1 MSNRGTRSPE
11 AAAQRNAR
19 RHARDRRAVPA
30 FGPDVGAGRVWYI
43 GEVDRR
49 EARRLLDNGLAG
61 WALVTGDTVTPCPAG
76 TPGAGLVRW
85 DAYRRRA
92 AVGLS
97 RILGCAP
104 RTGGPG
110 SLDVG
115 GWAHR
120 PPVSAY
126 DGATPPP
133 GPDDVAAA
141 RRRDHEFVRDTRGVC
156 SLGGSPKV
164 ALGVAIWMAAW
175 YLWCV
180 LAAAHH

>member
-1 MSNRGTRSPE
+1 M
-11 AAAQRNAR
+11 
-19 RHARDRRAVPA
+19 
-30 FGPDVGAGRVWYI
+30 WYI

-49 EARRLLDNGLAG
+49 EARCLLNNGLAG

-85 DAYRRRA
+85 DAYHRFA
-92 AVGLS
+92 AGGLGGG
-97 RILGCAP
+97 LGSAP

-110 SLDVG
+110 FLNVG

-133 GPDDVAAA
+133 VPDDVAAA
-141 RRRDHEFVRDTRGVC
+141 RRRLREWVPDIRGVC
-156 SLGGSPKV
+156 SVADSPKV
-164 ALGVAIWMAAW
+164 ALGVAIWVAAW
-175 YLWCV
+175 YVWYV
-180 LAAAHH
+180 LATAHH